1 MNNLLHK
8 VYYILIP
15 ALIIGISFGY
25 TSFDVALVAFLPL
38 LFMTNRHTVG
48 VFFILYGSILGGVI
62 RAMHPSIPIYGVILV
77 LIGFILV
84 RDLIA
89 DLFRNNLQSLKMMA
103 LLLAVFG
110 VFYLIG
116 PGDEWAI
123 NKYTKMCST
132 GMLMIVGYHAFNRS
146 NMIDAEGLFR
156 LLFVAAICM
165 YAYVIHSMNMTPA
178 QIFNYNWFRDQSGYI
193 NRMYKEHG
201 GTDVLVNYQ
210 HIGMMIAYS
219 IAILLSKVEL
229 KKIIVAF
236 YIICGMHATLMS
248 GCRQAIFAIL
258 IVVTLRMIVFTASNL
273 QYQISTNRIIKIV
286 IGIILAFFII
296 WIFLENVQSEAILNT
311 LNKGDSGRQKQYLD
325 AWNIFLHN
333 PLFGAGI
340 GGYQAITGDAWP
352 HNFFLE
358 ALCELGIIGTI
369 IIITILVGNLIR
381 NQMGL
386 FYLTESNIFYFLVIT
401 ILFIRIMVSADFRE
415 SIELF
420 SAIFA
425 ISATIE
431 NNNYFIENK
440 DEYTI

>member
-25 TSFDVALVAFLPL
+25 TSFDVALVSFLPL

-48 VFFILYGSILGGVI
+48 VFFILYGSILGGI
-62 RAMHPSIPIYGVILV
+62 ILAMHPSIPIYGVILV
-77 LIGFILV
+77 LIGFVLI

-89 DLFRNNLQSLKMMA
+89 DMFRNSMQSFRMMA
-103 LLLAVFG
+103 LILAVFG

-132 GMLMIVGYHAFNRS
+132 GMLMTVGYYAFSRS

-178 QIFNYNWFRDQSGYI
+178 QIFNYNWFRDQSGYSFK
-193 NRMYKEHG
+193 MYKEHG
-201 GTDVLVNYQ
+201 GVDVLVSYQ

-219 IAILLSKVEL
+219 VAILLSQVKL
-229 KKIIVAF
+229 NKITVAF

-248 GCRQAIFAIL
+248 GCRQAIFAML
-258 IVVTLRMIVFTASNL
+258 IIITLRMVVFTASNL
-273 QYQISTNRIIKIV
+273 QYQISTNRIMKII
-286 IGIILAFFII
+286 IGIISAFFII

-311 LNKGDSGRQKQYLD
+311 LNEGDSGRQKQYLD

-333 PLFGAGI
+333 PLYGAGI
-340 GGYQAITGDAWP
+340 GGYHAITGDTWP
-352 HNFFLE
+352 HNFFMEL
-358 ALCELGIIGTI
+358 LCETGLIGTI
-369 IIITILVGNLIR
+369 IIVVIAIHFLVRKGV
-381 NQMGL
+381 GL
-386 FYLTESNIFYFLVIT
+386 FYRTESDMFYILVIIT
-401 ILFIRIMVSADFRE
+401 LLIRIMVSADFRE

-420 SAIFA
+420 SALFA
-425 ISATIE
+425 ISAVQ
-431 NNNYFIENK
+431 NNNYVENK
-440 DEYTI
+440 DEYVI